1 MSVSNEAKRIRLL
14 SVDDHPLLREG
25 IAAVTEARPDMVLVA
40 QASNGH
46 EVVEAFRKHRPD
58 VTVMDLRMPDMSGID
73 AIVAIRAEFS
83 AARIIVLT
91 TYEGDAQALR
101 AVKAGAAGCLLKR
114 SLRTDLLETI
124 RAVQSAVPTARLE
137 RSIEQV

>member
-14 SVDDHPLLREG
+14 SVDDRPLLRGG
-25 IAAVTEARPDMVLVA
+25 IAAVIEAQPDMVLVA

-46 EVVEAFRKHRPD
+46 EAVEAFRKHRPD
-58 VTVMDLRMPDMSGID
+58 VTLIDLRMPDMSGID
-73 AIVAIRAEFS
+73 AIVAIRAEFPTV
-83 AARIIVLT
+83 RIIVLT
-91 TYEGDAQALR
+91 TYAGDAQALG
-101 AVKAGAAGCLLKR
+101 ALKAGAVGYLLKR

-137 RSIEQV
+137 RSIE